1 MDYSNIP
8 TGLKIT
14 SQIPL
19 DVKKYV
25 KDEDTLAYLGVDDNL
40 AYTYHDQLEVL
51 CLAEKKI
58 YQWREVQSGEEN
70 TGLVP
75 LDFTYPTGLLDVYGI
90 NYSGKKY
97 NFFLKE
103 YATSDMIV
111 EQKDI
116 VSPNGSVTITETPT
130 QIQLT
135 VPETKIINGLQTTVT
150 GTGTTLNPYKI
161 DGKLYQAGDNIS
173 ITGSGTTL
181 SPYIISVNNTNG
193 NVGWLK
199 GDTKEVVCDDTYI
212 RNNFTSSG
220 LGINERAGWVILNG
234 ATHVIDGEEIDI
246 PNDNGRVVIGYN
258 TTYDPIFPPMNIL
271 NARGGNFT
279 HTLTIDEMPNHG
291 HNWKYGLEGDDDD
304 TGGSYKEFTQIPGIV
319 DSESTI
325 SPIAKTGGGQPH
337 NNMQPYVVR
346 LRIMKL

>member
-8 TGLKIT
+8 TGLKIN

-19 DVKKYV
+19 NSKEWV
-25 KDEDTLAYLGVDDNL
+25 KDEATLAYLGVDDNL
-40 AYTYHDQLEVL
+40 AFTYHDQLEVL
-51 CLAEKKI
+51 CLAEKST
-58 YQWREVQSGEEN
+58 YVWREVQVGEEN

-75 LDFTYPTGLLDVYGI
+75 LDFTYPLDLPETYGI

-135 VPETKIINGLQTTVT
+135 VPIPTGAETKIINGLQTTVT
-150 GTGTTLNPYKI
+150 GTGTTLDPYKI

-199 GDTKEVVCDDTYI
+199 GDTKEVVCDNKYI
-212 RNNFTSSG
+212 ENNFTISG
-220 LGINERAGWVILNG
+220 LGINERVGWAILNG
-234 ATHVIDGEEIDI
+234 STHTYNGNIITVPD
-246 PNDNGRVVIGYN
+246 DNGRTVIAYGINYS
-258 TTYDPIFPPMNIL
+258 TLEAI
-271 NARGGNFT
+271 GGNKDAVVVEHSHSIST
-279 HTLTIDEMPNHG
+279 SP
-291 HNWKYGLEGDDDD
+291 DDVLGYVTSKSSSS
-304 TGGSYKEFTQIPGIV
+304 TGGTPINTSTVGESGI
-319 DSESTI
+319 D
-325 SPIAKTGGGQPH
+325 K
-337 NNMQPYVVR
+337 NMQPYVVR